1 MPLFAL
7 TLPCRLVAADQMPD
21 TLADSTKAKTD
32 DDPSQIFSEI
42 LRFIGGIGH

>member
-1 MPLFAL
+1 LFFL
-7 TLPCRLVAADQMPD
+7 TLPCRLAAIDEMPD

-42 LRFIGGIGH
+42 LRFFGGIGH